1 MIRLR
6 IVHETNPEKYF
17 PALYLLADRGDL
29 RLVGANRY
37 SVVKEW
43 LRAWRRD
50 RTPFFSRSRNALADL
65 AYRLRLP
72 FISGETVVLG
82 FAPWDWRLLFFRG
95 LRSRNRIVYHTSWH
109 DWDFDRTPRQPRPA
123 TFGRWLQQKW
133 LTFLAHPDVKVV
145 AVTPNVADAL
155 QKVVAT
161 PVTVIPHSV
170 PDMFYEA
177 GSARGALPRE
187 SGLRMLY
194 VGELSQ
200 KKGVPLLLGMM
211 GRLRSRCLD
220 ITLTVVGTGPLA
232 AQLRIPHEG
241 VTYLGQIRDRRR
253 LAEIMASHDVLVVPS
268 QRTPTWEE
276 LFGIVV
282 IEAIAAG
289 TAVIASNHIGPRLIL
304 EPANGAGLFDE
315 DDHAGIEAEIAAL
328 AVEKGRLESLRSK
341 QIPLAKSYRID
352 VVAGMWKKVLER

>member
-1 MIRLR
+1 M
-6 IVHETNPEKYF
+6 
-17 PALYLLADRGDL
+17 
-29 RLVGANRY
+29 
-37 SVVKEW
+37 
-43 LRAWRRD
+43 
-50 RTPFFSRSRNALADL
+50 
-65 AYRLRLP
+65 
-72 FISGETVVLG
+72 
-82 FAPWDWRLLFFRG
+82 
-95 LRSRNRIVYHTSWH
+95 
-109 DWDFDRTPRQPRPA
+109 
-123 TFGRWLQQKW
+123 
-133 LTFLAHPDVKVV
+133 
-145 AVTPNVADAL
+145 
-155 QKVVAT
+155 AT

-352 VVAGMWKKVLER
+352 VVAGMWKKGLER